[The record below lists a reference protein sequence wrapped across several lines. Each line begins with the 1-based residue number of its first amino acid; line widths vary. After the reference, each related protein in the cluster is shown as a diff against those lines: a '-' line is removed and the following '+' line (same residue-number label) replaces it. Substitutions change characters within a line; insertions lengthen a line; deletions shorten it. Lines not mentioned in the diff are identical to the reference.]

1 MSSQLISTETLN
13 NVKGTWAKVG
23 TMLIVAHVLSTY
35 LQNNGEGLFNQAWI
49 QASLFTIIGFNVYEV
64 IVSKMINIDVDGA
77 ELQAVIDDTLKV
89 GTMMVVSTGLKGAMN
104 GTNEYTDKWMKGSLY
119 TLVGFAGYRL
129 VTQKLV
135 PEVDEAYSTAVNTQ
149 VQFITMMVISRLIS
163 GEQFDTEY
171 INSCLYTLI
180 GFASYDLVV
189 SKL

>member
-35 LQNNGEGLFNQAWI
+35 LQNNGEGLFNQAWM

-64 IVSKMINIDVDGA
+64 IVSKMINIDVEGA

>member
-64 IVSKMINIDVDGA
+64 IVSKMINIDVEGA

-135 PEVDEAYSTAVNTQ
+135 PDVDEAYSTAVNTQ

>member
-64 IVSKMINIDVDGA
+64 IVSKMINIDVEGA